1 MFLIV
6 ILVVI
11 GLLLCFIYPLIL
23 FCEFRKNFILSCQLY
38 PHITLFPILFSWMML
53 IIMYQFL
60 SLEHNWIDLIKK
72 TIPFF
77 ALTYLALQ
85 VELKS
90 NEFLMIFE
98 LKDNATVEVPIY
110 KIKKNFDERE
120 FINNYSLYLSDKS
133 QLVKDKQKTDK
144 EENVLGFLIK
154 KKDIYNIL
162 EKLLKS
168 RTRIT
173 EKEEEQII
181 KYQKW
186 FKFILSY
193 ELWKID
199 PKSFSYSRLM
209 YGFSFYFLS
218 STMLN
223 AIVLL
228 VNSIFSK
235 SQFIENFY
243 YTVGICMVFIFWVPL
258 RLYCNTH
265 IKHILFG
272 SKKVVTGRIEQFIPL
287 ALLVFIFFSLLG
299 ILSRFTQIKLD
310 TLKIFLL
317 AAIVIICLILSM
329 NSNLVDITFGTK
341 SKPITWVIWIFLGIF
356 LLYLL

>member
-1 MFLIV
+1 
-6 ILVVI
+6 
-11 GLLLCFIYPLIL
+11 
-23 FCEFRKNFILSCQLY
+23 
-38 PHITLFPILFSWMML
+38 
-53 IIMYQFL
+53 
-60 SLEHNWIDLIKK
+60 
-72 TIPFF
+72 
-77 ALTYLALQ
+77 
-85 VELKS
+85 
-90 NEFLMIFE
+90 MIFE

-110 KIKKNFDERE
+110 KITKIFDERE
-120 FINNYSLYLSDKS
+120 FINNYSLYLSDES
-133 QLVKDKQKTDK
+133 QLIKDKQQ
-144 EENVLGFLIK
+144 NVSGFLIK

-162 EKLLKS
+162 EILLKS
-168 RTRIT
+168 RARIT
-173 EKEEEQII
+173 EEQTV

-186 FKFILSY
+186 VKFVLSY
-193 ELWKID
+193 ELWKIK

-209 YGFSFYFLS
+209 YGFSFYFTT

-223 AIVLL
+223 TVILLVNSTIVLL

-235 SQFIENFY
+235 SQLIEYEYFS
-243 YTVGICMVFIFWVPL
+243 YTVGIGMVFIFWVPL

-287 ALLVFIFFSLLG
+287 ALFVFIFFSVLG
-299 ILSRFTQIKLD
+299 ILSTFTQIKLD

-317 AAIVIICLILSM
+317 AAMVIICLISSM